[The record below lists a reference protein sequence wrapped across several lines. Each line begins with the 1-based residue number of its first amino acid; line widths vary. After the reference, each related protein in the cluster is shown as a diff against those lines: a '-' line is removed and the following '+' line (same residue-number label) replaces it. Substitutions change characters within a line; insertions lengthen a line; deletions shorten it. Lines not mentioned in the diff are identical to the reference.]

1 MRGKLCNSNGVIN
14 VGDEYVFHVH
24 DGGGDRLMDESM
36 DWDLSGHFNLFVD
49 GELVRGNSD
58 GTNFDFMDTVA
69 IDTSGASKKRSKTSK
84 KSKAL
89 LKQPKP
95 RHQKL
100 TKQQVPRKIEEQFQ
114 ELEYYS
120 RDDGFSSE
128 LKYFFNYTYD

>member
-1 MRGKLCNSNGVIN
+1 
-14 VGDEYVFHVH
+14 
-24 DGGGDRLMDESM
+24 MDESM
-36 DWDLSGHFNLFVD
+36 DWDLSGHLNLFVD